1 MSEVL
6 YPMGYGTRLVTFDVL
21 RNTFE
26 PFMHPEAARRG
37 FNFILHQGGK
47 FGIGG
52 GYRPPGAQPDRPGFA
67 PEGKSFHQRQK
78 FPSCEAYAAWD
89 MIVVNPGYPHRAPFW
104 NEVPMQG
111 TQLAFDYGWH
121 MNVGKPGVL
130 GAEPW
135 HAQPIELDGWQT
147 WMNTGQKDLQKDYP
161 IKVFTPRQQ
170 PPQPPIPPTQPDTKG
185 NIVQFT
191 SRNLAEGA
199 TGSDVK
205 FFQRQLNDIAG
216 QGLLLDG
223 YYGPKTTQAVKN
235 WQSFFKK
242 TSDGKVLIVDGKLGA
257 LTQQS
262 IIEVSLLS
270 A

>member
-1 MSEVL
+1 MAETL
-6 YPMGYGTRLVTFDVL
+6 YPIGYGTRLVTFDVL

-26 PFMHPEAARRG
+26 PHMHPEAARRG

-52 GYRPPGAQPDRPGFA
+52 GYRPPGTQPNKPGFA
-67 PEGKSFHQRQK
+67 PEGKSFHQAQN
-78 FPSCEAYAAWD
+78 FGSCVGYAAWD
-89 MIVVNPGYPHRAPFW
+89 MVVVNPGYVHRSPLW
-104 NEVPMQG
+104 EEVPQQG
-111 TQLAFDYGWH
+111 SQLAIDYGWH
-121 MNVGKPGVL
+121 MNVGAPGIK
-130 GAEPW
+130 GSEPW
-135 HAQPIELDGWQT
+135 HAQPIELDGWQS
-147 WMNTGQKDLQKDYP
+147 WFDNGSKDLQKNYP

-170 PPQPPIPPTQPDTKG
+170 PSQPPIPSTQPDTKETF
-185 NIVQFT
+185 VQFK
-191 SRNLAEGA
+191 SRNLLEGS

-235 WQSFFKK
+235 WQLFFKK
-242 TSDGKVLIVDGKLGA
+242 TSDGKPLIVDGKLGA

-262 IIEVSLLS
+262 IIEVSLLKS
-270 A
+270 